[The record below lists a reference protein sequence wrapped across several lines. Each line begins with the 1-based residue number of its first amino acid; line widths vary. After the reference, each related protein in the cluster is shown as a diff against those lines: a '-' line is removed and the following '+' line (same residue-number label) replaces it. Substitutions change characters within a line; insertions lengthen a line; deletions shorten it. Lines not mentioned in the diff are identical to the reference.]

1 MIGNTSRDSRLL
13 AVGLGANGPRGAGGM
28 PGAAGAIRSD
38 LAESRARP
46 SPVDLAGSLLPVD
59 DQAGME

>member
-1 MIGNTSRDSRLL
+1 
-13 AVGLGANGPRGAGGM
+13 M
-28 PGAAGAIRSD
+28 PGAAGAIRAD